1 MHTEYHTWFSPN
13 LNRNMEL
20 KIYGHAGFPML
31 VFPTSMGRFYQYA
44 DQGMIAARQEKYER
58 GELQAFCVDSV
69 DEESWYNK
77 HISPHDR
84 ILRHIQYDQY
94 LTQEVVPLLK
104 RKNTAPKFAAMG
116 CSFGGYH
123 SAAFGLKYPDLV
135 SHIISFGGAF
145 DIKQFLN
152 GYYDDNAYY
161 NNPIDF
167 VAGTTD
173 NTLLDRYRQQT
184 IVMATG
190 ETDICLGQN
199 LRFADVLSRKAVPYC
214 LDVWGDGTG
223 HDWRWWQAMAV
234 KFL

>member
-1 MHTEYHTWFSPN
+1 MHTEYHKWHSPH
-13 LNRNMEL
+13 LNRDMEL
-20 KIYGHAGFPML
+20 KIFGHAGSPLL

-77 HISPHDR
+77 RIPPQDR
-84 ILRHIQYDQY
+84 IRRHMQYEQY
-94 LTQEVVPLLK
+94 LLHEVVPLL
-104 RKNTAPKFAAMG
+104 RTKNAAPRIIATG

-123 SAAFGLKYPDLV
+123 AACFGLKNPELV

-145 DIKQFLN
+145 DIKQFLG
-152 GYYDDNAYY
+152 GYYDDNAYF

-167 VAGTTD
+167 VAGTAEEAQL
-173 NTLLDRYRQQT
+173 NQYRGQN
-184 IVMATG
+184 IVLVTG
-190 ETDICLGQN
+190 ETDICLAQN
-199 LRFADVLSRKAVPYC
+199 LRFAEVLVRKSLPHW

-223 HDWRWWQAMAV
+223 HDWHWWQAMAV